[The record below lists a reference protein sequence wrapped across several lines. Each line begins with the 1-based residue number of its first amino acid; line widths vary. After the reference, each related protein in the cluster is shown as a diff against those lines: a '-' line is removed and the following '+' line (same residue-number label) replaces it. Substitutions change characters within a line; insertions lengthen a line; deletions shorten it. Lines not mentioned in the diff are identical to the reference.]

1 MRFRGQDAT
10 GPGFWGRL
18 RAGTKNER
26 WRSSRRR
33 RRRRTLLPL
42 RREAPAFSSARH
54 DWCLPRADCR
64 LRPGD
69 AWPLRSTGG
78 RRPDAC
84 RFSSARRTFR
94 VECTSSAC
102 RPPTR
107 LACFP
112 CTNNEGSSDDLGC
125 AADGG
130 RVFKELKRPVPLSY
144 ALVSLLSG
152 PPLVPGRT
160 HTHFSST

>member
-1 MRFRGQDAT
+1 MRPPRGFGVACGPEPRMSVGGAVGEDEGGGPYSLSGEKPQRSPLPAT
-10 GPGFWGRL
+10 IGASPGRL
-18 RAGTKNER
+18 PSTTC
-26 WRSSRRR
+26 S
-33 RRRRTLLPL
+33 
-42 RREAPAFSSARH
+42 
-54 DWCLPRADCR
+54 D
-64 LRPGD
+64 D
-69 AWPLRSTGG
+69 AWPPRSTGG

-112 CTNNEGSSDDLGC
+112 CTNDEGSSDDLGC

-130 RVFKELKRPVPLSY
+130 RVFKEFKRPVPLSY